1 MERDAGQGA
10 EVPAAHTGP
19 ASGISA
25 AWGTRERI
33 PGLRD
38 DYDRRPMSFET
49 PMKKSSSTIPIPTIE
64 TRS

>member
-1 MERDAGQGA
+1 MPGRGQKSR
-10 EVPAAHTGP
+10 PRSGP

-25 AWGTRERI
+25 AWDPRERI

-38 DYDRRPMSFET
+38 HYDSRPMSFET